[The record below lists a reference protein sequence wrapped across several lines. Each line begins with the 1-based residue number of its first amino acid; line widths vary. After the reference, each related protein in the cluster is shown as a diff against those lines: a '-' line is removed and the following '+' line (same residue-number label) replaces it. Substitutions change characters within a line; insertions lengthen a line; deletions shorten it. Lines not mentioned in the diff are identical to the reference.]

1 MSNPLEGMNILNLA
15 DRLNTDVSARN
26 FLTLLAVGPK
36 IRMQLQEVLSA
47 MAPNEQKALV
57 CLVGFRMM
65 GAMLPASL
73 EMIRRLPPFEGIH
86 PENIGIAFDYLVSN
100 DVLEFIHDDK
110 SGEGAFHWAS
120 LDRLV
125 SAALA
130 EADAPKLLGPDGQ
143 PTTGLLFQ

>member
-1 MSNPLEGMNILNLA
+1 MFDYEWPRERMV
-15 DRLNTDVSARN
+15 T
-26 FLTLLAVGPK
+26 LTLTAPTAAAVPPAAREGAAV
-36 IRMQLQEVLSA
+36 RRA
-47 MAPNEQKALV
+47 ALV

-100 DVLEFIHDDK
+100 DVLEFIHDEK
-110 SGEGAFHWAS
+110 SGEGAFHWAA